1 MGTLCISCWYHQ
13 LVSSSQKPPP
23 SQVTPR
29 YPRCQLKALEI
40 PNSERKFFMLCCV
53 DLHYGSE
60 KLDSL
65 WALVKDPFIRELFF
79 HYLLGVDSS
88 SLKEGRAPF
97 TTFKQ
102 QIQSA
107 QAPNANKWIKH
118 LPTDTD
124 AMCTCPV
131 YISTVVSSM

>member
-1 MGTLCISCWYHQ
+1 
-13 LVSSSQKPPP
+13 
-23 SQVTPR
+23 
-29 YPRCQLKALEI
+29 
-40 PNSERKFFMLCCV
+40 MLCCA

-65 WALVKDPFIRELFF
+65 WALVKDPFIQELFF
-79 HYLLGVDSS
+79 HYLLRVDSN

-97 TTFKQ
+97 TAFKQ
-102 QIQSA
+102 QIQST

-118 LPTDTD
+118 LLIDTD